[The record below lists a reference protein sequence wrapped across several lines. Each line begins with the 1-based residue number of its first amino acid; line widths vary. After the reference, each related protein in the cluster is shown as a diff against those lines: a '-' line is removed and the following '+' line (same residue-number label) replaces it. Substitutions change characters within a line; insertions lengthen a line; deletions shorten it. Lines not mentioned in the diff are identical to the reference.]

1 MTFTDFI
8 ILLLVAGLSGAIGQA
23 LAGFSRGGC
32 LTTIAVGLIGGL
44 IGLWLARTFNL
55 PDFIDIQI
63 GGQTFP
69 FVWAILGSAIFVAII
84 SFLTKRRS

>member
-1 MTFTDFI
+1 MTLIDFL

-23 LAGFSRGGC
+23 IVGYSRGGC

-44 IGLWLARTFNL
+44 IGLWIARTLSL
-55 PDFIDIQI
+55 PDFIGFEI

-84 SFLTKRRS
+84 SALTRRK